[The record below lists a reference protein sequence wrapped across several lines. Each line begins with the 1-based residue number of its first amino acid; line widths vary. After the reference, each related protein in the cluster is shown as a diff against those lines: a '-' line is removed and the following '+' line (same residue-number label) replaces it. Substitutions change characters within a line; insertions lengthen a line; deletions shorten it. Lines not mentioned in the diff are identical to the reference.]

1 MMVMKEHGI
10 LNSNNENKN
19 RELRSLGQELDSSTP
34 WKQFF
39 KWIALISR
47 SLDLTSKS
55 WLRKWMF
62 NLRKKKNR
70 QNEILYENK
79 S

>member
-34 WKQFF
+34 
-39 KWIALISR
+39 
-47 SLDLTSKS
+47 
-55 WLRKWMF
+55 
-62 NLRKKKNR
+62 
-70 QNEILYENK
+70 
-79 S
+79 